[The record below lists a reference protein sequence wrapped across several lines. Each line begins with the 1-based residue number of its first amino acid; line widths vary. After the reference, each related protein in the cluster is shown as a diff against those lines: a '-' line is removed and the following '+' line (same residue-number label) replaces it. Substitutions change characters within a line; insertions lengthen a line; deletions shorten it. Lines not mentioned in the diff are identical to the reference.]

1 MSQKQAKPLSEAEK
15 ILAKRIL
22 ARRRLLQFVQLT
34 HGNYDAGWV
43 HDDICRRLEKFSA
56 DVAAKKSPR
65 LMLLMPPRHGKQM
78 ADSTPVPTPQGWTT
92 HGSLRPGDQVFGPDG
107 RPTTVLAVSE
117 KTPSDMVVEMTDGSS
132 FRCHENHEWKVYERA
147 RRRWIVMSTEAMAQR
162 KLFSGGRAQFQLPIA
177 GPLRFPYADLPMD
190 PYVLGAW
197 LGDGSTTKPCIT
209 HSPADKAVVEE
220 VARRGY
226 EVSAV
231 CTHKTT
237 GCLTTYFSGP
247 RPGVPGRMSRELR
260 ELGLLGGSKRIP
272 KAYLLGSIEQRLE
285 LLAGLVDTDGH
296 VEEHTGRVR
305 VVTVSQALATDVY
318 ELVNS
323 LGFRAYGTSQG
334 PALSTS
340 GIQGRQTV
348 YTVGFQPT
356 IRIPCILERKA
367 IQRLAPQRRVGVKSI
382 ERRPNGEVGHCI
394 QVDRP
399 DGLYLV
405 GERLTVTHNSEL
417 ASIRFP
423 GWHLGQYPEHEMINV
438 GYNMEL
444 PMIFS
449 RKVRELARDP
459 VYQSVFPGMELN
471 PDSQSIEKW
480 NTTKG
485 GGFTAAGVGGG
496 ITGKGAHIL
505 IIDDPIKNQ
514 EEADSVDVRN
524 KLWDWYQSTAYTR
537 LSPGGGVLLIETWWN
552 DDDLAGRLQNAA
564 RTDLEADQFEVIKYP
579 ALSEAWEYRQRSTQ
593 IIMRYPKQIDP
604 EDPPLGVS
612 SDLELLR
619 PIDTCLHE
627 ARYPTDSL
635 KRIRA
640 NLQPRIWS
648 ALYQQNPMPD
658 EGVYFRKQ
666 DFRYYITPP
675 RTYGMNIFTA
685 WDFAIG
691 EKQQNDWTVGFTV
704 LQDESNA
711 LYVLEVVRF
720 KGDSLEI
727 ADAILDA
734 ALRFGT
740 LPNVNYSVGMEDG
753 QIYRAM
759 KPMLEL
765 RMTQRKIWPAYEVL
779 KPFTDKLARA
789 RTLQGRMQQ
798 GRVFWPDPKYHGWVN
813 QAVTELLRFP
823 GGANDDVVDGGAWAA
838 IMANSAEPPQEEAPK
853 PVRSWKDGIDRPTM
867 DGSHMTA

>member
-1 MSQKQAKPLSEAEK
+1 MSQKPVKPLSEAEK
-15 ILAKRIL
+15 VLAKRIL

-34 HGNYDAGWV
+34 HGNYEAGWV

-78 ADSTPVPTPQGWTT
+78 ADSTPVPTPSGWVP
-92 HGSLRPGDQVFGPDG
+92 HGALRPGDRVFGPDG

-117 KTPSDMVVEMTDGSS
+117 KTASDMVVELTDGSVL
-132 FRCHENHEWKVYERA
+132 RCHENHEWRVFERS
-147 RRRWIVMSTEAMAQR
+147 RGRWTVLSTEAMAKR
-162 KLFSGGRAQFQLPIA
+162 KLFSGGRAQFQLPVA
-177 GPLRFPYADLPMD
+177 APLRFPHADLPMD
-190 PYVLGAW
+190 PYTLGAW
-197 LGDGSTTKPCIT
+197 LGDGSTTKPCVT
-209 HSPADKAVVEE
+209 HSPADQGVVEE
-220 VARRGY
+220 IARRGY

-231 CTHKTT
+231 CTHGET
-237 GCLTTYFSGP
+237 GCVTTYFGGP
-247 RPGVPGRMSRELR
+247 RPNVPGRMSRELKA
-260 ELGLLGGSKRIP
+260 LGLLGGPKRIP

-348 YTVGFQPT
+348 HTVGFQPT
-356 IRIPCILERKA
+356 IRIPCILKRKA

-417 ASIRFP
+417 ASVRFP
-423 GWHLGQYPEHEMINV
+423 GWHLGQYPEHELINV

-449 RKVRELARDP
+449 RKVRELARDS

-514 EEADSVDVRN
+514 EEADSIDVRN
-524 KLWDWYQSTAYTR
+524 KLLDWYQSTAYTR
-537 LSPGGGVLLIETWWN
+537 LAPGGGILLIETWWN
-552 DDDLAGRLQNAA
+552 DDDLAGRLQNMA
-564 RTDLEADQFEVIKYP
+564 RVDPSADQFEVIKYP
-579 ALSEAWEYRQRSTQ
+579 ALSEAWEYRDRVTQ
-593 IIMRYPKQIDP
+593 AIVRTAQELDP
-604 EDPPLGVS
+604 DESP
-612 SDLELLR
+612 DLELLR
-619 PIDTCLHE
+619 PIDICLHE

-666 DFRYYITPP
+666 DFRFYITPP
-675 RTYGMNIFTA
+675 RTFGMNIFTA

-691 EKQQNDWTVGFTV
+691 EKQQNDWTVGFTM

-727 ADAILDA
+727 ADAILDVA
-734 ALRFGT
+734 QRFGT

-838 IMANSAEPPQEEAPK
+838 IMANTAEPPQEETPK

>member
-43 HDDICRRLEKFSA
+43 HDDICRRLERFSA

-65 LMLLMPPRHGKQM
+65 LMLLTAPRHGK
-78 ADSTPVPTPQGWTT
+78 
-92 HGSLRPGDQVFGPDG
+92 
-107 RPTTVLAVSE
+107 
-117 KTPSDMVVEMTDGSS
+117 
-132 FRCHENHEWKVYERA
+132 
-147 RRRWIVMSTEAMAQR
+147 
-162 KLFSGGRAQFQLPIA
+162 
-177 GPLRFPYADLPMD
+177 
-190 PYVLGAW
+190 
-197 LGDGSTTKPCIT
+197 
-209 HSPADKAVVEE
+209 
-220 VARRGY
+220 
-226 EVSAV
+226 
-231 CTHKTT
+231 
-237 GCLTTYFSGP
+237 
-247 RPGVPGRMSRELR
+247 
-260 ELGLLGGSKRIP
+260 
-272 KAYLLGSIEQRLE
+272 
-285 LLAGLVDTDGH
+285 
-296 VEEHTGRVR
+296 
-305 VVTVSQALATDVY
+305 
-318 ELVNS
+318 
-323 LGFRAYGTSQG
+323 
-334 PALSTS
+334 
-340 GIQGRQTV
+340 
-348 YTVGFQPT
+348 
-356 IRIPCILERKA
+356 
-367 IQRLAPQRRVGVKSI
+367 
-382 ERRPNGEVGHCI
+382 
-394 QVDRP
+394 
-399 DGLYLV
+399 
-405 GERLTVTHNSEL
+405 SEL

-423 GWHLGQYPEHEMINV
+423 AWHLGQHPEHEIINV
-438 GYNMEL
+438 GYNLEL

-449 RKVRELARDP
+449 RKVRELARDSA
-459 VYQSVFPGMELN
+459 YQSVFPGMELN

-480 NTTKG
+480 STTKG
-485 GGFTAAGVGGG
+485 GGFLAAGVGGG

-514 EEADSVDVRN
+514 EEADSVEVRN
-524 KLWDWYQSTAYTR
+524 KLLDWYQSTAYTR
-537 LSPGGGVLLIETWWN
+537 LAPGGGILLIQCMTGDTPVRLPDGTYKRLDAIKAGDRVATWDHGVLADEVVLKQRSNGYDDVLALTTSSGTVVRANGRHPFLVDHGNGELEWVRMQNLKSGQKIVTVKASGASGKVSCAQKKGVGDPSSVGATAHHTTTSTGGLQGIGRLRQRLLGSVRRISSIAMASLQTNMLACLLRRMVGALCADFQRANASLPSTGSNACASITATTLEQPGGCSATPAIYFSNAEPLPRFLKRPSCTDDFTTETVVSIVPLKVREEVFDLQVNRTENFIAQVVVTHNTCWN
-552 DDDLAGRLQNAA
+552 DDDLAGRLQNMS
-564 RTDLEADQFEVIKYP
+564 RTDEAADQFEVIKYP
-579 ALSEAWEYRQRSTQ
+579 ALSEAWEYRDRQTQ
-593 IIMRYPKQIDP
+593 AIMRFP
-604 EDPPLGVS
+604 EQVDDRA
-612 SDLELLR
+612 DLELLR

-627 ARYPTDSL
+627 ARYPTDAL

-640 NLQPRIWS
+640 NMQPRIWS

-691 EKQQNDWTVGFTV
+691 EKQQNDWTVGFTM

-838 IMANSAEPPQEEAPK
+838 IMANTAEPPQEEAPK
-853 PVRSWKDGIDRPTM
+853 PVRSWKDDIDRPTM

>member
-15 ILAKRIL
+15 VLVKRIL

-65 LMLLMPPRHGKQM
+65 LMLLMPPRHGK
-78 ADSTPVPTPQGWTT
+78 
-92 HGSLRPGDQVFGPDG
+92 
-107 RPTTVLAVSE
+107 
-117 KTPSDMVVEMTDGSS
+117 
-132 FRCHENHEWKVYERA
+132 
-147 RRRWIVMSTEAMAQR
+147 
-162 KLFSGGRAQFQLPIA
+162 
-177 GPLRFPYADLPMD
+177 
-190 PYVLGAW
+190 
-197 LGDGSTTKPCIT
+197 
-209 HSPADKAVVEE
+209 
-220 VARRGY
+220 
-226 EVSAV
+226 
-231 CTHKTT
+231 
-237 GCLTTYFSGP
+237 
-247 RPGVPGRMSRELR
+247 
-260 ELGLLGGSKRIP
+260 
-272 KAYLLGSIEQRLE
+272 
-285 LLAGLVDTDGH
+285 
-296 VEEHTGRVR
+296 
-305 VVTVSQALATDVY
+305 
-318 ELVNS
+318 
-323 LGFRAYGTSQG
+323 
-334 PALSTS
+334 
-340 GIQGRQTV
+340 
-348 YTVGFQPT
+348 
-356 IRIPCILERKA
+356 
-367 IQRLAPQRRVGVKSI
+367 
-382 ERRPNGEVGHCI
+382 
-394 QVDRP
+394 
-399 DGLYLV
+399 
-405 GERLTVTHNSEL
+405 SEL

-480 NTTKG
+480 NTTKD

-514 EEADSVDVRN
+514 EEADSIDVRN
-524 KLWDWYQSTAYTR
+524 KLLDWYQSTAYTR
-537 LSPGGGVLLIETWWN
+537 LAPGGGILLIETWWN
-552 DDDLAGRLQNAA
+552 DDDLAGRLQNMA
-564 RTDLEADQFEVIKYP
+564 RVDPSADQFEVIKYP
-579 ALSEAWEYRQRSTQ
+579 ALSEAWEYRDRVTQ
-593 IIMRYPKQIDP
+593 AIVRTAQELDP
-604 EDPPLGVS
+604 DESP
-612 SDLELLR
+612 DLELLR
-619 PIDTCLHE
+619 PIDICLHE

>member
-1 MSQKQAKPLSEAEK
+1 MSQKPAKPLSEAEK
-15 ILAKRIL
+15 VLAKRIL

-34 HGNYDAGWV
+34 HGNYEAGWV

-92 HGSLRPGDQVFGPDG
+92 HGSLRPGDHVFGPDG

-132 FRCHENHEWKVYERA
+132 FRCHENHEWRVYERA
-147 RRRWIVMSTEAMAQR
+147 RRRWVVMSTGAMAQR

-272 KAYLLGSIEQRLE
+272 KAYLLSSIEQRLE
-285 LLAGLVDTDGH
+285 LLAGLMDTDGH
-296 VEEHTGRVR
+296 VEEDSGRVR
-305 VVTVSQALATDVY
+305 VVTSSQALAADIY
-318 ELVNS
+318 ELVNL

-356 IRIPCILERKA
+356 VCIPCVLPRKA
-367 IQRLAPQRRVGVKSI
+367 VQRLAEQRRVGIKSI

-405 GERLTVTHNSEL
+405 GERLTTTHNSEL

-423 GWHLGQYPEHEMINV
+423 GWHLGQYPEHELINV

-449 RKVRELARDP
+449 RKVRELARDSA
-459 VYQSVFPGMELN
+459 YQSVFPGMELN

-514 EEADSVDVRN
+514 EEADSIDVRN

-564 RTDLEADQFEVIKYP
+564 RTDPEADQFEVIKYP
-579 ALSEAWEYRQRSTQ
+579 ALSEAWEYRQRSTRF
-593 IIMRYPKQIDP
+593 IMRYPQQVD
-604 EDPPLGVS
+604 DRA
-612 SDLELLR
+612 DLELLR

-658 EGVYFRKQ
+658 EGLYFRKQ

-691 EKQQNDWTVGFTV
+691 EKQQNDWTVGFTM

-727 ADAILDA
+727 ADAILDVA
-734 ALRFGT
+734 QRFGT

-838 IMANSAEPPQEEAPK
+838 IMANSAEPPQEETPK
-853 PVRSWKDGIDRPTM
+853 PVRSWKDDIDRPTM

>member
-15 ILAKRIL
+15 VLAKRIL

-65 LMLLMPPRHGKQM
+65 LMLLMPPRHGK
-78 ADSTPVPTPQGWTT
+78 
-92 HGSLRPGDQVFGPDG
+92 
-107 RPTTVLAVSE
+107 
-117 KTPSDMVVEMTDGSS
+117 
-132 FRCHENHEWKVYERA
+132 
-147 RRRWIVMSTEAMAQR
+147 
-162 KLFSGGRAQFQLPIA
+162 
-177 GPLRFPYADLPMD
+177 
-190 PYVLGAW
+190 
-197 LGDGSTTKPCIT
+197 
-209 HSPADKAVVEE
+209 
-220 VARRGY
+220 
-226 EVSAV
+226 
-231 CTHKTT
+231 
-237 GCLTTYFSGP
+237 
-247 RPGVPGRMSRELR
+247 
-260 ELGLLGGSKRIP
+260 
-272 KAYLLGSIEQRLE
+272 
-285 LLAGLVDTDGH
+285 
-296 VEEHTGRVR
+296 
-305 VVTVSQALATDVY
+305 
-318 ELVNS
+318 
-323 LGFRAYGTSQG
+323 
-334 PALSTS
+334 
-340 GIQGRQTV
+340 
-348 YTVGFQPT
+348 
-356 IRIPCILERKA
+356 
-367 IQRLAPQRRVGVKSI
+367 
-382 ERRPNGEVGHCI
+382 
-394 QVDRP
+394 
-399 DGLYLV
+399 
-405 GERLTVTHNSEL
+405 SEL

-459 VYQSVFPGMELN
+459 MYQSVFPGMELN

-514 EEADSVDVRN
+514 EEADSIDVRN

>member
-34 HGNYDAGWV
+34 HGSYDAGWV

-78 ADSTPVPTPQGWTT
+78 ADSTPVPTLSGWVP
-92 HGSLRPGDQVFGPDG
+92 HGALRPGDRVFGPDG

-272 KAYLLGSIEQRLE
+272 KAYLLSSIEQRLE
-285 LLAGLVDTDGH
+285 LLAGLMDTDGH
-296 VEEHTGRVR
+296 VEEDSGRVR
-305 VVTVSQALATDVY
+305 VVTSSQALAADIY

-356 IRIPCILERKA
+356 VCIPCVLPRKA
-367 IQRLAPQRRVGVKSI
+367 VQRLAEQRRVGIKSI

-405 GERLTVTHNSEL
+405 GERLTATHNSEL

-593 IIMRYPKQIDP
+593 VIMRYPKQIDP

>member
-1 MSQKQAKPLSEAEK
+1 MTKKPLSEAEK
-15 ILAKRIL
+15 ILARRIL
-22 ARRRLLQFVQLT
+22 ARRRLLHFVSLT
-34 HGNYDAGWV
+34 HGSYEAGWV
-43 HDDICRRLEKFSA
+43 HADICSRLEKFSA

-78 ADSTPVPTPQGWTT
+78 ADSTPVPTLSGWIP
-92 HGSLRPGDQVFGPDG
+92 HGALRPGDRVFGPDG

-117 KTPSDMVVEMTDGSS
+117 KTTSDMVVELTDGSV
-132 FRCHENHEWKVYERA
+132 FRCHENHEWRVFERS
-147 RRRWIVMSTEAMAQR
+147 RGRWTVLSTEAMAKR
-162 KLFSGGRAQFQLPIA
+162 KLFSGGRAQFQLPVA
-177 GPLRFPYADLPMD
+177 APLWFPHADLPMD
-190 PYVLGAW
+190 PYTLGVW
-197 LGDGSTTKPCIT
+197 LGDGSTTKPCVT
-209 HSPADKAVVEE
+209 HSPADQGVVEE
-220 VARRGY
+220 IARRGY

-231 CTHKTT
+231 CTHGET
-237 GCLTTYFSGP
+237 GCATTYFGGP
-247 RPGVPGRMSRELR
+247 RPNVPGRMSRELKA
-260 ELGLLGGSKRIP
+260 LGLLGGPKRIP
-272 KAYLLGSIEQRLE
+272 RAYLLGSIEQRLE

-417 ASIRFP
+417 ASVRFP
-423 GWHLGQYPEHEMINV
+423 PWHLGQHPQHEIINV

-459 VYQSVFPGMELN
+459 VYQSIFSGMELN

-514 EEADSVDVRN
+514 EEADSIEVRN
-524 KLWDWYQSTAYTR
+524 KLLDWYQSTAYTR
-537 LSPGGGVLLIETWWN
+537 LAPGGGILLIQTWWN
-552 DDDLAGRLQNAA
+552 DDDLAGRLQNMA
-564 RTDLEADQFEVIKYP
+564 RVDPSADQFEVIKYP
-579 ALSEAWEYRQRSTQ
+579 ALSEAWEYRDRVTQ
-593 IIMRYPKQIDP
+593 AIVRTAQELDLDESP
-604 EDPPLGVS
+604 
-612 SDLELLR
+612 DLELLR

-627 ARYPTDSL
+627 ARYPTDAL

-640 NLQPRIWS
+640 NMQPRIWS

-666 DFRYYITPP
+666 DFRFYITPP
-675 RTYGMNIFTA
+675 RTFGMNIITA

-691 EKQQNDWTVGFTV
+691 EKQQNDWTVGFTF

-711 LYVLEVVRF
+711 LYVLDVMRF
-720 KGDSLEI
+720 RGDSLEI
-727 ADAILDA
+727 VDAMLDVA
-734 ALRFGT
+734 NRFLG
-740 LPNVNYSVGMEDG
+740 LPEVNYQIAVEDG
-753 QIYRAM
+753 QIFRAL

-765 RMTQRKIWPAYEVL
+765 RMTERRMWPAYEVL
-779 KPFTDKLARA
+779 KPLTDKLARA

-813 QAVTELLRFP
+813 QAITELLRFP
-823 GGANDDVVDGGAWAA
+823 GGANDDVVDAAAWAA
-838 IMANSAEPPQEEAPK
+838 IQVNKTEPPAQEQPAPM
-853 PVRSWKDGIDRPTM
+853 RSWRDQIDRPTM